1 LKFDKYCPGKSKS
14 KGYAKMREALK
25 YASNILGTQNTYTIL
40 ISGVDNSKSFID
52 GIKSILDDG
61 VTPTLNIYHHDP
73 LSAPNMD
80 VSEPNIEELIFMFQ
94 EISSI
99 FQTYNVKPG
108 SLGCAHYDIGH
119 EIQRGFLNVG

>member
-1 LKFDKYCPGKSKS
+1 
-14 KGYAKMREALK
+14 MREALK